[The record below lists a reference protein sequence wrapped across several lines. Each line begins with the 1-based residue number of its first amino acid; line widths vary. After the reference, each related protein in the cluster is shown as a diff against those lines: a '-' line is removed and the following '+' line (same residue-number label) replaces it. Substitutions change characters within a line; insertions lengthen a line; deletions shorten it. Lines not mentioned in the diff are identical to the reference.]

1 MEEEGRP
8 KSQEE
13 PKRESK
19 EEPKEEVKE
28 ESKKEPKEE
37 SKEETKEK
45 PKEESKGESK
55 EESKKESKGESK
67 EESKKESKEE
77 PKEEPKEES
86 KEGLKEQE
94 NNSNKPN
101 QDVENFEL
109 SKMEKKSSGLT
120 PYLAFCTFVAVFGNS
135 LLYGYNIGVI
145 NTPAEIIMDFY
156 NETYAE
162 RSDSAPSKEF
172 ITMQWS
178 LTVSL
183 FVAFGMI
190 GSFVSGMMADR
201 FGRKK
206 SMLLITVIMFLAAIT
221 GGITKTAKAPECLM
235 ISRMLVGLHSG
246 VNIGL
251 ASLYLAEIA
260 PKEIR
265 GAVGTCHQ
273 LAITIG
279 ILLAQ
284 ILGLE
289 ELMGTPDL
297 WPMLFAFVAFPT
309 LVTLVLLPFC
319 PESPRYLAVKKQ
331 QIPEAEAA
339 LRKLRGVSDVSDEV
353 EEMRLEASKSV
364 EKPFKVKE
372 LLVSPV
378 HRIPILV
385 ACLMMVFQQWSGI
398 NAVFAYS
405 QFIFTQAQLD
415 QKAIPYAIVGTGVTN
430 VFATIIVIPLMEK
443 LGRRPLL
450 LSPTA
455 IMALAMLILSI
466 FLNIQEGY
474 EDEKAPSWMGYVSI
488 IIMLVYIIGFAVGL
502 GPIPFNIVSELFTQ
516 GPRAAAMSMSLV
528 FNWVTNFILLLTFP
542 FLQLSMGP
550 YTFIL
555 FIVVLI
561 VAVFFIFFFVPETK
575 GKTFEEIQR
584 ILAAGKVWK
593 KHTPLPADEVVGENV
608 PMDTTKV

>member
-1 MEEEGRP
+1 MVTVEGRP
-8 KSQEE
+8 KSQEQ
-13 PKRESK
+13 PKGESK
-19 EEPKEEVKE
+19 EEPKEELKE
-28 ESKKEPKEE
+28 
-37 SKEETKEK
+37 
-45 PKEESKGESK
+45 ESK
-55 EESKKESKGESK
+55 EESKKESKEEPKKETKEESKEKPKEESKGESK

-86 KEGLKEQE
+86 KEGQKEQE

-145 NTPAEIIMDFY
+145 NTPAEM
-156 NETYAE
+156 ETDE
-162 RSDSAPSKEF
+162 
-172 ITMQWS
+172 
-178 LTVSL
+178 
-183 FVAFGMI
+183 
-190 GSFVSGMMADR
+190 
-201 FGRKK
+201 KK

-221 GGITKTAKAPECLM
+221 GGITKAVKAPECLM

-251 ASLYLAEIA
+251 ASLYLAEIS

-284 ILGLE
+284 ILGLQ

-309 LVTLVLLPFC
+309 LVTLVLMPFC
-319 PESPRYLAVKKQ
+319 PESPRYLAVKMQK
-331 QIPEAEAA
+331 IAEAEAA
-339 LRKLRGVSDVSDEV
+339 LRKLRGVSDVSDEI
-353 EEMRLEASKSV
+353 EEMSLEASKSV

-466 FLNIQEGY
+466 FLNIQESYG
-474 EDEKAPSWMGYVSI
+474 DEKAPSWMGYVSI

-502 GPIPFNIVSELFTQ
+502 GPIPFNLVSELFTQ

-542 FLQLSMGP
+542 FLQIAMGP

-555 FIVVLI
+555 FIAILI
-561 VAVFFIFFFVPETK
+561 FAVFFIFFFVPETK
-575 GKTFEEIQR
+575 GKTFEEIQH

-593 KHTPLPADEVVGENV
+593 KHPPLLADEVLGEDV